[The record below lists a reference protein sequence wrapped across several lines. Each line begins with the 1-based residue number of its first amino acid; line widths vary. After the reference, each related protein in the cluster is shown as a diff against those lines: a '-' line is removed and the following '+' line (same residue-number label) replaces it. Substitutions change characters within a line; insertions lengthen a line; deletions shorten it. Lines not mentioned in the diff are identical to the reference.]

1 MPHHAVRQEGTT
13 IPPGIL
19 PSQVVLLPSEQNVQF
34 GLEAPNLA
42 SNLRAKPLT
51 TYCSSRSRPLC
62 RSNCSRFFLCSAFF
76 WHLTTRCQ
84 IVHGKAVY
92 HLPGVLPDQSVL
104 DIKRRLEPLT
114 GVLFIRQKLVY
125 KGILRDADLISATK
139 VVEGARV
146 MLLGTPATKK

>member
-1 MPHHAVRQEGTT
+1 M
-13 IPPGIL
+13 
-19 PSQVVLLPSEQNVQF
+19 
-34 GLEAPNLA
+34 
-42 SNLRAKPLT
+42 
-51 TYCSSRSRPLC
+51 
-62 RSNCSRFFLCSAFF
+62 
-76 WHLTTRCQ
+76 
-84 IVHGKAVY
+84 Y